1 MVPQG
6 LEAKALLE
14 VVTEPQLEGELLPS
28 VMGVQRDRED
38 VSNMASDRL
47 TALERETL
55 ALFAGGRSY
64 NEIAQARGKSS
75 VTIRNTLYRIQ
86 DKLGIKSKQG
96 LVIWAVRNDLV
107 NDVAVGR
114 DPEPVTEES

>member
-1 MVPQG
+1 
-6 LEAKALLE
+6 
-14 VVTEPQLEGELLPS
+14 
-28 VMGVQRDRED
+28 
-38 VSNMASDRL
+38 MASDRL

-64 NEIAQARGKSS
+64 NEIAEARGKSS

-86 DKLGIKSKQG
+86 DKLGIKSKQE
-96 LVIWAVRNDLV
+96 LVIWAVRNDLI

-114 DPEPVTEES
+114 DSQPVPEES